1 MPKSQT
7 QTFVAVGQQGLL
19 AELLGDPEETSAEVG
34 CRRGVLRQEGGQAQQ
49 AGGLPQTLKVFGI
62 LRQPRAKHRA
72 HRPAELRGEI
82 SHLRPRI
89 FWFQGFWGK
98 FLIDSYVLTLE
109 NRSCFLHLSPPGCSE
124 IEIRLHERINNET
137 FSTQDSCICRFFWA
151 LQPELPHV
159 AAGKQ
164 TSCCR

>member
-1 MPKSQT
+1 MP
-7 QTFVAVGQQGLL
+7 TFVAAGQQGLL

-34 CRRGVLRQEGGQAQQ
+34 CRRGVLREEGGQTQQ

-72 HRPAELRGEI
+72 HRPAESRGET

-89 FWFQGFWGK
+89 FWLQGFWGT
-98 FLIDSYVLTLE
+98 FLINSYILTLAT
-109 NRSCFLHLSPPGCSE
+109 RSCLLHLSPPGCSE

-137 FSTQDSCICRFFWA
+137 FSTQLLLF
-151 LQPELPHV
+151 
-159 AAGKQ
+159 
-164 TSCCR
+164 